1 MKAKLFTLREHPE
14 NNRIYESHCLEELK
28 TSLNIHGQMEPLAVT
43 KSGLIISGH
52 RRYNAMN
59 SLGWSECDVRIVE
72 PENELIALIEHN
84 RYRQKSS
91 SDILKEARVLEKEL
105 RKTIGRGRYASKKRE
120 GRYQGERITMVVQL
134 SKKLGVGTSKLKQ
147 LFSISNY
154 KPELIEEI
162 DKGHLSVSAAYAQI
176 KDEFFNKDKDR
187 TPQNIKYKELSKCL
201 KSINLSITDIENV
214 ITSVIV
220 L

>member
-1 MKAKLFTLREHPE
+1 MKTKLFTLREHPE

-84 RYRQKSS
+84 RYRQKSA
-91 SDILKEARVLEKEL
+91 SDILKEARILEKEL
-105 RKTIGRGRYASKKRE
+105 RKTIGRGRYASKKE
-120 GRYQGERITMVVQL
+120 
-134 SKKLGVGTSKLKQ
+134 KGV
-147 LFSISNY
+147 
-154 KPELIEEI
+154 
-162 DKGHLSVSAAYAQI
+162 I
-176 KDEFFNKDKDR
+176 KA
-187 TPQNIKYKELSKCL
+187 KESRW
-201 KSINLSITDIENV
+201 
-214 ITSVIV
+214 
-220 L
+220 